1 MVPAPGASRA
11 PAEPCTTE
19 PGDNRDREARL
30 QSPRSAAPVYFRCAA
45 CASVVRATRQQ
56 AGQLVP
62 CPRCLHSNVCPDTPS
77 TPDAVPIGAHNEDR
91 PSWSATRVS
100 VAVLFVVAVAWG
112 AWNVVGAPVVDTAPD
127 VTLSAAE
134 ARQRELLHDNLDQP
148 GDPQLIRRYRD
159 INTRH
164 FSGRLPD
171 MPVIWEPRLAE
182 VGALAANAF
191 TLEGMFGHSGDDAA
205 ILLHPNLAAD
215 EEALARALAPEMV
228 HAFLYAIGDLST
240 DHGPAFSKELRRL
253 STEGAFTGIVADEA
267 ERTRLRA
274 WLDAEAQRLDED
286 SAAVRQEWQSIADER
301 AALEQAFA
309 EMSARTRAA
318 AQSAQPAPDAGAGV
332 ALDQRRDEHNRRVEA
347 LNARTE
353 RGRAAL
359 LEFNRQVSRYNLM
372 LVFPDG
378 VDEEQLFAPRT
389 PTDSI
394 P

>member
-1 MVPAPGASRA
+1 M
-11 PAEPCTTE
+11 
-19 PGDNRDREARL
+19 
-30 QSPRSAAPVYFRCAA
+30 
-45 CASVVRATRQQ
+45 
-56 AGQLVP
+56 P
-62 CPRCLHSNVCPDTPS
+62 CPRCAHNNVCPEPPASDT
-77 TPDAVPIGAHNEDR
+77 VPLGTANEDR

-112 AWNVVGAPVVDTAPD
+112 AWNVVGAPVAEPAPD
-127 VTLSAAE
+127 VTISAAE

-148 GDPQLIRRYRD
+148 GDPELMRRYRD

-171 MPVIWEPRLAE
+171 MPVIWKPRLAE

-191 TLEGMFGHSGDDAA
+191 TLEGMFGHSADEAA

-215 EEALARALAPEMV
+215 EEALARALSHEMV
-228 HAFLYAIGDLST
+228 HAFLYVIGDLST

-286 SAAVRQEWQSIADER
+286 SAEVRQEWQAIADER
-301 AALEQAFA
+301 AALERAFA
-309 EMSARTRAA
+309 EMNAETRAA
-318 AQSAQPAPDAGAGV
+318 AQSGQPVPDSGSIV
-332 ALDQRRDEHNRRVEA
+332 ALGQRRDEHNRRVEA

-353 RGRAAL
+353 QGRAAL

-372 LVFPDG
+372 LVYPDG
-378 VDEEQLFAPRT
+378 VDEEQLVAPRT
-389 PTDSI
+389 PAEPI